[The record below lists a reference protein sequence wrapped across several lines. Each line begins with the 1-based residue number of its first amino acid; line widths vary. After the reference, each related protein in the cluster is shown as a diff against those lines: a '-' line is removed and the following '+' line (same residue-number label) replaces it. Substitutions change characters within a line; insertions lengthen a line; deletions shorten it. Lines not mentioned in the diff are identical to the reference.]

1 MSPCG
6 KRNVRVRAHKR
17 DLESGKKTHVR
28 AHTREVKGKPRGR
41 KVYKKV
47 ERFYEKK
54 GYSHERS
61 ERIAGAVA
69 YGPHEE
75 SE

>member
-1 MSPCG
+1 MNRCHKHS
-6 KRNVRVRAHKR
+6 VQVRAHER
-17 DLESGKKTHVR
+17 DLESGKKTQVR

-41 KVYKKV
+41 KVYNKV

-54 GYSHERS
+54 GYSHKRS

-69 YGPHEE
+69 YGPYKE